1 MFVIKKKRNIYL
13 IILIL
18 IIPIS
23 FIYYQKV
30 NNKVNKYI
38 HVYDVV
44 KEAFLTDEGYS
55 DKLSKHISKEVF
67 EYINIYDTY
76 DVNDPEYKKPFKV
89 DFKLREDSQKKINNK
104 VYVKMNYSVE
114 IKDSQNKVV
123 GGSWNIPIIFTA
135 KIKENDWY
143 ITEKEEPA

>member
-1 MFVIKKKRNIYL
+1 M

-67 EYINIYDTY
+67 EYINIYNTY
-76 DVNDPEYKKPFKV
+76 PVNDPEYKKPFKV
-89 DFKLREDSQKKINNK
+89 DFKLREDSQKKINDI

-114 IKDSQNKVV
+114 IKDSQNKSI
-123 GGSWNIPIIFTA
+123 GGSWDVPITLTV
-135 KIKENDWY
+135 KVTGDSWY
-143 ITEKEEPA
+143 IIEEEESA

>member
-1 MFVIKKKRNIYL
+1 M